1 MFMPMTQKKKER
13 VINVGQGGTM
23 HRTVRTT
30 EEIEAE
36 MKIKGRT
43 FELLAEMCHA
53 LERERKEYYGLDERR
68 RWAW

>member
-1 MFMPMTQKKKER
+1 
-13 VINVGQGGTM
+13 M

-43 FELLAEMCHA
+43 LELLVEMCHA
-53 LERERKEYYGLDERR
+53 LERKRKEYYGIHQVSNRTG
-68 RWAW
+68 